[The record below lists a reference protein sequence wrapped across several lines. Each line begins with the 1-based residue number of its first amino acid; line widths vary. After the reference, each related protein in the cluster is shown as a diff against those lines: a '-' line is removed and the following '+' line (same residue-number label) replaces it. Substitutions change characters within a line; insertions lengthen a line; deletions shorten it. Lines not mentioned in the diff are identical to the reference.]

1 MCIRDR
7 VYYVFAKNV
16 TCTFEAGVGGRK
28 VTEEVHVD
36 KLKLVCQ
43 NRKGVLDRPPPN

>member
-1 MCIRDR
+1 MQ

-16 TCTFEAGVGGRK
+16 TCTFEAGAGGRK
-28 VTEEVHVD
+28 ETEGVHVD

-43 NRKGVLDRPPPN
+43 GRKGVLDRPFTN